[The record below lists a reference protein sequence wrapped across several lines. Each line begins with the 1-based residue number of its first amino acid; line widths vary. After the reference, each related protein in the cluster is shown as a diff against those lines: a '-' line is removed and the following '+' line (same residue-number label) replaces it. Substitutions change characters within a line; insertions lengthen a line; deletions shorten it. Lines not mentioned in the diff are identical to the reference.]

1 MHIYKKIVLLIIMPN
16 IGFFSSSKN
25 ELKNKYS
32 SQILD
37 LLYEIKK
44 LKEIKNA
51 VYGGGIKGIMGL
63 VHTVFNDN
71 IISHNLEKWKEF
83 DTENIY
89 PDILSRQKAILD
101 DSDIFIVLPG
111 GVGTVSELFDCIM
124 LNDTN
129 AFSKPIIIYNCDNY
143 YTELYQFIEKLYF
156 TGATKKSDLLFISN
170 DINEIVNIIKM
181 KC

>member
-1 MHIYKKIVLLIIMPN
+1 MPN

-37 LLYEIKK
+37 LLCEIKK
-44 LKEIKNA
+44 INEVKSA

-63 VHTVFNDN
+63 VYNVFKDN

-83 DTENIY
+83 DTENIH

-143 YTELYQFIEKLYF
+143 YTELYQFIEKLYS
-156 TGATKKSDLLFISN
+156 TGATKKSELLFISS